1 VDGST
6 NGWMT
11 FSYNTNYKK
20 NRLCADPAR
29 RSEDG
34 ERTCGCPLGL
44 QFYSKTDDL

>member
-1 VDGST
+1 
-6 NGWMT
+6 MT

-20 NRLCADPAR
+20 NRLCVDPVR

-44 QFYSKTDDL
+44 QFYSKTGDL